1 MSTAASAWPATPS
14 TACVGDVLDLA
25 DVPVLDR
32 EVMLE
37 EMVSATHMDMAV
49 RLGRDWPAAS
59 FRARLRQ
66 RRIEDLVLVD
76 VRCDP
81 CSGMRGQRRAARS
94 ARLYLGVTV
103 ARGGRETAVAGEAVA
118 DLRPGNVLV
127 WRSDQSARF
136 LVHEPQVKQTLI
148 VPLAALA
155 DVSGG
160 AGLFRAAALDG
171 AAPAVQLLTGYLDIL
186 SRTAGRLTAP
196 ELSAARRA
204 ALELLAAAMAARTAA
219 AEDAAPPLAVMQAWI
234 EQRLQAGEVTPAAIA
249 AAHSMS
255 VRSVYR
261 VFEEA
266 GETVGG
272 FVRARR
278 LERAC
283 RDLAAGADSISQIAV
298 RWGFSDASHFARAFR
313 AQYGCRPRDYRLGSA
328 ATT

>member
-1 MSTAASAWPATPS
+1 MSTAVGTWPAAPP
-14 TACVGDVLDLA
+14 AAGVGDVLDLA

-32 EVMLE
+32 EARLE
-37 EMVSATHMDMAV
+37 EMVSATHVDMAV
-49 RLGRDWPAAS
+49 RLGPDWPAAS
-59 FRARLRQ
+59 FRSRLRQ
-66 RRIEDLVLVD
+66 RRIEDLLLVD

-81 CSGMRGQRRAARS
+81 CSGMRGQHRAARTAS
-94 ARLYLGVTV
+94 LYLGVTV
-103 ARGGRETAVAGEAVA
+103 ARGGRETAVAGDAVA

-127 WRSDQSARF
+127 WRSDQPARF
-136 LVHEPQVKQTLI
+136 RVHEPQVKQTLI

-155 DVSGG
+155 DVSEG
-160 AGLFRAAALDG
+160 AGLFRAVALDG

-186 SRTAGRLTAP
+186 SRTAGQLTAP

-204 ALELLAAAMAARTAA
+204 ALELLAAAMAARTAEA
-219 AEDAAPPLAVMQAWI
+219 AAPPLAVMQAWI

-249 AAHSMS
+249 AAHAMS

-278 LERAC
+278 LERAR

-313 AQYGCRPRDYRLGSA
+313 AQYGCPPRDYRLGA
-328 ATT
+328 AARP

>member
-1 MSTAASAWPATPS
+1 
-14 TACVGDVLDLA
+14 
-25 DVPVLDR
+25 
-32 EVMLE
+32 
-37 EMVSATHMDMAV
+37 
-49 RLGRDWPAAS
+49 
-59 FRARLRQ
+59 
-66 RRIEDLVLVD
+66 
-76 VRCDP
+76 
-81 CSGMRGQRRAARS
+81 MRGQRRAARS

-103 ARGGRETAVAGEAVA
+103 ARGGRETAVAGDAVA

-127 WRSDQSARF
+127 WRSDQPARF

-155 DVSGG
+155 DVTGG

-186 SRTAGRLTAP
+186 SRTAGQLTAP

-204 ALELLAAAMAARTAA
+204 ALELLAAAMTARTA
-219 AEDAAPPLAVMQAWI
+219 EGAAPPLAVMQAWI
-234 EQRLQAGEVTPAAIA
+234 EQRLQAGEVTPTAIA
-249 AAHSMS
+249 AAHAMS

-283 RDLAAGADSISQIAV
+283 RDLATGADPISQIAV
-298 RWGFSDASHFARAFR
+298 RWGLSDASHFARAFR
-313 AQYGCRPRDYRLGSA
+313 AQYGCRPRDYRLRSA
-328 ATT
+328 ART